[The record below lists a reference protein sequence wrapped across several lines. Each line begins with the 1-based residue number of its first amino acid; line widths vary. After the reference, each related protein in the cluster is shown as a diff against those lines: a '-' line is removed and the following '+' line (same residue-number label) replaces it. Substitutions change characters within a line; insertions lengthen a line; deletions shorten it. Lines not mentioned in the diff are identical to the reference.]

1 MGPGSKKPPVERGA
15 RRAKSPRRRRRAR
28 QESTLEIM
36 DRLLARRV
44 SISMNG
50 QAKRVSASD
59 AIVLQLTQK
68 VMSGNVRACLALL
81 KYQEFANRGT
91 ARSTEVRFVESDY
104 TRAVAKSPSR
114 SGDG

>member
-1 MGPGSKKPPVERGA
+1 MRPGSQKPPVARGA
-15 RRAKSPRRRRRAR
+15 RRAKSPRRRRAR

-44 SISMNG
+44 SISMSG
-50 QAKRVSASD
+50 HPKQVSASE
-59 AIVLQLTQK
+59 AIVLQLIQRAL
-68 VMSGNVRACLALL
+68 SGDGRAWRALL
-81 KYQEFANRGT
+81 KYQEFANSRS

-114 SGDG
+114 TDDG

>member
-15 RRAKSPRRRRRAR
+15 RRAKGRRRRRPAR

-44 SISMNG
+44 SISVSG
-50 QAKRVSASD
+50 EAKQVSASE
-59 AIVLQLTQK
+59 AIVLQLIQK
-68 VMSGNVRACLALL
+68 AISGNARAWRALL
-81 KYQEFANRGT
+81 KYQEFANSRS

-114 SGDG
+114 SDDG